1 MLLGV
6 MSKWKLLACFI
17 MLFRR
22 IKIFEQSLCVF
33 FYAKYLCKK
42 KKTIPITSFTILLL
56 YSYFLLF
63 IFISLV
69 RASSGDSV
77 LLFIS
82 DKDSFID

>member
-6 MSKWKLLACFI
+6 MAEWKLLACFI

-22 IKIFEQSLCVF
+22 IKIFEKSLCVF
-33 FYAKYLCKK
+33 FMQNVFVK
-42 KKTIPITSFTILLL
+42 KKTVSITSFTIPLLH
-56 YSYFLLF
+56 SYFLLF